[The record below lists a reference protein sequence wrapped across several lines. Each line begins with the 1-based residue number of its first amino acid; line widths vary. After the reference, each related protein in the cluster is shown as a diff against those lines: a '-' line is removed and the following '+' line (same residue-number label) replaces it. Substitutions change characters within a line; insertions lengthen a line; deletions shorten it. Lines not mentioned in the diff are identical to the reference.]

1 MRLSYQE
8 TGTKAAV
15 ALWLDNTNHTQVKAF
30 HCLGCGYV
38 VFQYY
43 SDTKILV
50 AGDGPVDDTV
60 TPVVRC
66 QCKNSQCKLMYDIY
80 R

>member
-1 MRLSYQE
+1 MRLSYSE
-8 TGTKAAV
+8 TGIKAAV
-15 ALWLDNTNHTQVKAF
+15 ALWLDNSRQTKCKAF

-43 SDTKILV
+43 SDTKIVV
-50 AGDGPVDDTV
+50 AGDGPVNDTV

-66 QCKNSQCKLMYDIY
+66 QCKTPDCKMMYDIY